1 MESEAGLALLEAAVS
16 PACDPHSL
24 ELGHTV
30 SLPQQARPVL
40 WERVTCVVTVQAWAQ
55 PTKALG
61 LGRVRGAE
69 PCAGRVR
76 GGSGAPR
83 GGQLLGT
90 QVTGLGMSRNH
101 REELLC
107 HPSLCLL
114 SRSGCS

>member
-61 LGRVRGAE
+61 LGRVRGDPKTSSQPRSPRSPSAWLPE
-69 PCAGRVR
+69 ARPSPRPQAR
-76 GGSGAPR
+76 G
-83 GGQLLGT
+83 
-90 QVTGLGMSRNH
+90 
-101 REELLC
+101 
-107 HPSLCLL
+107 
-114 SRSGCS
+114 